1 MGEKEKLAMVYLLLG
16 GFLLSLFLGGCA
28 EVRLQTIPAPPPSA
42 KLRVL
47 VLPLTGSAPPGG
59 WKDSHKEFARHQVG
73 AIRNILR
80 ETGIY
85 EMPTRE
91 EFHTVIGQQEFT
103 NYEWRKDHSGLAKR
117 VGKAV
122 FADYVMFI
130 ERDFNAGV
138 RFRQVELLN
147 LETAKHFKVSLRV
160 PMGGR
165 YKEEWVQIGRLALR
179 EIFQEAKSDMLD
191 TAMRKSQWST
201 GGIARPAAEGG
212 KEPVAPSSR
221 TPSKGPQKPPPLAE
235 GGKEPVAPSL
245 RTPSKGPQ
253 KPPPLAEGSKEPVAP
268 SLRTPSKEP
277 QKPAPLA
284 PAVRQVD
291 LEEALKERPAPG
303 RALVAVYDFNTSEP
317 LRVPALILSEALRAE
332 LFRQGYFTLVNR
344 ENMVQVLNEM
354 GVQQTGLVDEKKAVQ
369 AGKGLAVQQIILG
382 QFGALGKTLL
392 LQVKRIDLV
401 TQTTLSFG
409 SLKCPLG
416 KEDEL
421 LASLSQLARELAGR

>member
-1 MGEKEKLAMVYLLLG
+1 MGQKKKFTMASFLLG
-16 GFLLSLFLGGCA
+16 VFFLSLFMGGCA
-28 EVRLQTIPAPPPSA
+28 EVRLHTIPAPPPSA

-47 VLPLTGSAPPGG
+47 VLPLTGAAPPGD

-80 ETGIY
+80 GTGIY
-85 EMPTRE
+85 EMPTNE
-91 EFHTVIGQQEFT
+91 EFRTVVGQQEFT
-103 NYEWRKDHSGLAKR
+103 NYEWRKNDSALAKR
-117 VGKAV
+117 VGRAV

-138 RFRQVELLN
+138 RFRQVELIN
-147 LETAKHFKVSLRV
+147 LETGKHFRVSLRV
-160 PMGGR
+160 PMGGK
-165 YKEEWVQIGRLALR
+165 YNEEWVQIGRLALR

-191 TAMRKSQWST
+191 TAMRKSHLST
-201 GGIARPAAEGG
+201 AGIPRPAAEGG
-212 KEPVAPSSR
+212 KEPVS
-221 TPSKGPQKPPPLAE
+221 
-235 GGKEPVAPSL
+235 PSL
-245 RTPSKGPQ
+245 RTTSKEPQ
-253 KPPPLAEGSKEPVAP
+253 KPAPSAEGGKEPVAP

-277 QKPAPLA
+277 QKPAPL
-284 PAVRQVD
+284 PPVVRQVD

-369 AGKGLAVQQIILG
+369 AGKGLAVHQIVLG

-392 LQVKRIDLV
+392 LQVKRIDLA
-401 TQTTLSFG
+401 TQATLSFG

-416 KEDEL
+416 KEDEM